1 MRALLVLAGLTSLF
15 LSWNLPNHYPPWP
28 TFHGELAAALGVSQV
43 FLGLLWPQPHALA
56 PSAPMDRT
64 PLPMPVAAWAWALV
78 GLMPVLQCLAGGLTY
93 RGDALLGLMYA
104 LGAALGLYAGALWAV
119 QEGSERVFKLVFGC
133 IALSGVAAAGIAL
146 TQWLGLG
153 TLSWWSMELIESRPY
168 GNLAQTNHFGLLM
181 VFSLIA
187 ATALFETR
195 EVSHRVSYYLAVA
208 LFGAMLLICQSRAA
222 LVAMVAV
229 TLLWGITHRRVPTR
243 LRVSEVLAL
252 SALGLFLYYFGIGAI
267 EHALYLAAPGTRQLL
282 AVGPRAPIWHLFWAA
297 VEQHPWLGYGFGQ
310 GVLALTEVAAQG
322 QPAFN
327 SIYAHNFVLDLMVW
341 FGIPLAIVMTAAL
354 ALWLLG
360 WYRQVGEPAQM
371 AQRHWV
377 LAIWLAFVIQSLLE
391 YPFAHTY
398 FLLPAALLAGAVS
411 GAPAAAGSATPRRFR
426 ASGWAIALAVIAI
439 GLLVALARDYI
450 GLEEDFRA
458 NRFERANLGTR
469 ASHESLDQPLVL
481 DQLAAMTAT
490 AHLEI
495 RAGMP
500 AEQIENLRTV
510 TRRFHFLPLR
520 LDYARALAL
529 NGRLPEAEHEI
540 QILRGLYQPYRFK
553 LIEQQWRNWLREN
566 QLPVRAPD

>member
-1 MRALLVLAGLTSLF
+1 MRALLLLGGLAGLF
-15 LSWNLPNHYPPWP
+15 LGWNLPNHYPPWV
-28 TFHGELAAALGVSQV
+28 TFHGELAAALGMCLV
-43 FLGLLWPQPHALA
+43 FIGLLWPQPSVS
-56 PSAPMDRT
+56 PPTGRT
-64 PLPMPVAAWAWALV
+64 PLPMPLAARGWTLAGLV
-78 GLMPVLQCLAGGLTY
+78 PVLQYMAGGLTY
-93 RGDALLGLMYA
+93 RGDALIGLMYA
-104 LGAALGLYAGALWAV
+104 FGAALCLYTGSLWAA
-119 QEGSERVFKLVFGC
+119 QEGAARVLKLVFGC

-146 TQWLGLG
+146 SQWLGLG
-153 TLSWWSMELIESRPY
+153 TLSWWAMELIESRPY

-187 ATALFETR
+187 ATALFEAR
-195 EVSHRVSYYLAVA
+195 EMSHRASYYLSVA

-229 TLLWGITHRRVPTR
+229 VLLWGITYRRVPTR

-252 SALGLFLYYFGIGAI
+252 SGLGLLLYYFGLGAI
-267 EHALYLAAPGTRQLL
+267 EHALYLAAPGPRQLL

-297 VEQHPWLGYGFGQ
+297 AEQQPWLGYGFGQ

-354 ALWLLG
+354 GWWLLG
-360 WYRQVGEPAQM
+360 WFRQAGEPAQM
-371 AQRHWV
+371 
-377 LAIWLAFVIQSLLE
+377 VIQSLLE

-398 FLLPAALLAGAVS
+398 FLLPAALLAGAIGGVPVGPAS
-411 GAPAAAGSATPRRFR
+411 ANPPRFGASR
-426 ASGWAIALAVIAI
+426 WAVMLAVVTI
-439 GLLVALARDYI
+439 GLVLALARDYI
-450 GLEEDFRA
+450 WLEEDFRT
-458 NRFERANLGTR
+458 NRFERANFGSLP
-469 ASHESLDQPLVL
+469 SHESLSQPLVL
-481 DQLAAMTAT
+481 DQLAAMTA
-490 AHLEI
+490 
-495 RAGMP
+495 MP

-540 QILRGLYQPYRFK
+540 QILHGLYQPYRFK
-553 LIEQQWRNWLREN
+553 LIEQQWRNWLREH
-566 QLPVRAPD
+566 QLSDRAPD